1 MRMDIRDISR
11 FSPAAQKQILA
22 KLGKAAAPRE
32 SKYKSCRTPRTLPDG
47 KVHTFDSKKEAD
59 RFGDLLMLMK
69 AGKIRDL
76 RLQVEFTLVEGYI
89 TVTGKRVKP
98 IKYKADFTYTELEMR
113 TPENGENEV
122 IQSLDFVIPSRYQ
135 EFGLDVSNLLP
146 GEIGFMSG
154 WHYGY
159 IDGKW
164 SAWKMRKVVE
174 DVKGVRTKEY
184 EIKRKLMLDKYG
196 IVIRET

>member
-32 SKYKSCRTPRTLPDG
+32 SKYKSCRTPRTLPEG

-89 TVTGKRVKP
+89 TVTGQRVKP
-98 IKYKADFTYTELEMR
+98 MKYKADFTYEEQT
-113 TPENGENEV
+113 G
-122 IQSLDFVIPSRYQ
+122 
-135 EFGLDVSNLLP
+135 
-146 GEIGFMSG
+146 
-154 WHYGY
+154 
-159 IDGKW
+159 DGSW
-164 SAWKMRKVVE
+164 QRIIE
-174 DVKGVRTKEY
+174 DVKGARTKEY

-196 IVIRET
+196 IVIREI